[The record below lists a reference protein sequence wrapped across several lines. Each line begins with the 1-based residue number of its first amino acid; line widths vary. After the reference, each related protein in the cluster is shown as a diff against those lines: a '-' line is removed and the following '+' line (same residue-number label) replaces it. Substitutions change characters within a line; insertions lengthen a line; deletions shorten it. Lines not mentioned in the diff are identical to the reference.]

1 MRKNYIT
8 AAAVLSAITL
18 GVAGCAGS
26 GQAASAQT
34 TAAAAETTAA
44 AAEQTGTDAETE
56 LAMDAGTGDDS
67 LATAVRDEEVIFAGM
82 DEAAVS
88 EIKASMEELLANNQF
103 GLVYDGAITENVEG
117 AVNIQPVS
125 YENQQGIT
133 IAANLYLPADY
144 SADGSYPA
152 IVVAHP
158 NGGVKEQVAGLFAQ
172 RLAENGY
179 ITIAYDAAYQG
190 ASGGTPRQTDKPS
203 SRVEDIRASIDYLM
217 EVDGVD
223 TERIGALGICGGGG
237 YVIQTSKTDKR
248 IQAVATISMFNS
260 GRVRRNG
267 FQDSDIEGAQDR
279 LDQAAAARTK
289 YLETGAV
296 DYIGNLVT
304 KRVEFTQE
312 QLEQMPA
319 GLYRDGMEYYGS
331 THYHPYSQS
340 RYTAMSLMDLMA
352 FDAED
357 QAGLIDQPLL
367 MMVGDISD
375 TRYMTEGV
383 FEKATGTEDKELVLI
398 PGANHIET
406 YWKEEFV
413 QQELEELVNFFA
425 TKLAE

>member
-1 MRKNYIT
+1 MRKNAI
-8 AAAVLSAITL
+8 AAVAVLSAITL

-26 GQAASAQT
+26 GQAAVQT

-44 AAEQTGTDAETE
+44 AEEQAETDAETE
-56 LAMDAGTGDDS
+56 STVDAGTEDDS
-67 LATAVRDEEVIFAGM
+67 PAAAVRDEELIFAGM
-82 DEAAVS
+82 DETAVS

-279 LDQAAAARTK
+279 LDQAAAARAK
-289 YLETGAV
+289 YLETGEV
-296 DYIGNLVT
+296 DYIGSLAT

-312 QLEQMPA
+312 QLEQIPA
-319 GLYRDGMEYYGS
+319 GLYRDGAEYYGS

-357 QAGLIDQPLL
+357 QAELIDQPLL

-398 PGANHIET
+398 PGASHIET
-406 YWKEEFV
+406 YWKAEYV
-413 QQELEELVNFFA
+413 QQELDELVDFFG